1 MGLTGDLSEA
11 QTPYLHS
18 LSYCIKYKCT
28 YSHGEEG
35 GGGWTREKVRG
46 QQFTKL
52 GRKYQHDW
60 LYLQSINSDKHLPQS
75 TFTSQMTTFC
85 FS

>member
-1 MGLTGDLSEA
+1 MFI
-11 QTPYLHS
+11 Q
-18 LSYCIKYKCT
+18 CT
-28 YSHGEEG
+28 YSQREEWDGERVEG
-35 GGGWTREKVRG
+35 ERRLEG

-60 LYLQSINSDKHLPQS
+60 TDCISSLHVYIDKHLPQS
-75 TFTSQMTTFC
+75 PLTDHFFMLDDDILLRRH